1 MDDPEI
7 PAALLHKNLRELD
20 MLNRYLGGHAISLA
34 GIKKL
39 MTDRSKLYHIVDLG
53 CGSGDV
59 LKYIARW
66 ARKNQFQVKLTGVD
80 NNPQA
85 IKYLEANSLEYPEI
99 SGVAANYTY
108 FLETATEVDIVHC
121 ALFCHHLEDETL
133 YELFSSLK
141 ARARIG
147 FVINDLQRNP
157 LAYYS
162 VWLLTRLLNGSALSK
177 HDGPVSVQR
186 AFKRNEIAGLLQK
199 AGIKTYSIRWKWI
212 FRYLV
217 VVKNFNKSVY

>member
-7 PAALLHKNLRELD
+7 PAALLHKNLGELD
-20 MLNRYLGGHAISLA
+20 LLNRYLGGHAISLA
-34 GIKKL
+34 GIKQL
-39 MTDRSKLYHIVDLG
+39 MTDRNKVYHIADLG

-85 IKYLEANSLEYPEI
+85 IKYLQANSKDYPEI
-99 SGVAANYTY
+99 SGVAADYTY
-108 FLETATEVDIVHC
+108 FIETATQVDIVHC
-121 ALFCHHLEDETL
+121 ALFCHHLEDKALEA
-133 YELFSSLK
+133 LFQHLK
-141 ARARIG
+141 VHAHTG

-162 VWLLTRLLNGSALSK
+162 VWLLTRLFNGSALSK
-177 HDGPVSVQR
+177 HDGPVSVLR
-186 AFKRNEIAGLLQK
+186 AFRRNEIELLLQK
-199 AGIKTYSIRWKWI
+199 AGFLNFSIRWKWI

-217 VVKNFNKSVY
+217 VVKNFN

>member
-20 MLNRYLGGHAISLA
+20 MLNRHLGGHAISLA
-34 GIKKL
+34 GIKEL

-66 ARKNQFQVKLTGVD
+66 ARANQFRVKLTGID

-85 IKYLEANSLEYPEI
+85 IKYLEEQSAAFPEI
-99 SGVAANYTY
+99 SGVVADYTQ
-108 FLETATEVDIVHC
+108 FLEKTTAVDIVHC
-121 ALFCHHLEDETL
+121 ALFCHHLEDQAL
-133 YELFSSLK
+133 HELFSSLK
-141 ARARIG
+141 VQARIG

-177 HDGPVSVQR
+177 HDGPVSVLR
-186 AFKRNEIAGLLQK
+186 AFKRKEIAGLLQK
-199 AGIKTYSIRWKWI
+199 AGLEAFSIQWKWI

-217 VVKNFNKSVY
+217 VVKNFN

>member
-20 MLNRYLGGHAISLA
+20 TLNRYLGGHAISLA

-66 ARKNQFQVKLTGVD
+66 ARANQIRVKLTGGVD
-80 NNPQA
+80 NNPLA
-85 IKYLEANSLEYPEI
+85 IKYLEANSKNYPEI
-99 SGVAANYTY
+99 TGAVADYTY

-121 ALFCHHLEDETL
+121 ALFCHHLEDEAL
-133 YELFSSLK
+133 EALFQRLK
-141 ARARIG
+141 VNAHTG

-162 VWLLTRLLNGSALSK
+162 VWLLTRLFNGISAFQTRWSC
-177 HDGPVSVQR
+177 
-186 AFKRNEIAGLLQK
+186 FCIAR
-199 AGIKTYSIRWKWI
+199 I
-212 FRYLV
+212 
-217 VVKNFNKSVY
+217 